1 MPDTQELQ
9 GKPEEGEGLTAQMD
23 KIQRKFGHPNSE
35 YRPSLGERSR
45 AAWRFARPYWYRTAW
60 WVMLGI
66 SILVAALDLNA
77 KLDGVL
83 YGVIDWVHLNV
94 LKAYPSITFLL
105 GVLACY
111 YVFVKRQSWNRS
123 E

>member
-1 MPDTQELQ
+1 MPDTHELQ
-9 GKPEEGEGLTAQMD
+9 NSDEPGLTAQMNE
-23 KIQRKFGHPNSE
+23 IQRKFGTPNPD
-35 YRPSLGERSR
+35 YRPPFRERSR
-45 AAWRFARPYWYRTAW
+45 AAWRFVRPYWYRTAW

-77 KLDGVL
+77 KLDGAL

-94 LKAYPSITFLL
+94 LKAYPSVTFSL
-105 GVLACY
+105 GVFACY
-111 YVFVKRQSWNRS
+111 YVFVKKHTWNRV